1 MVRKRTLLG
10 HGAARAPTPH
20 PPRASPRAPPRD
32 RDVDGDGEVT
42 KKEFRKAMA
51 VLGFEVSR
59 AVMDEVFDSFDADGG
74 GSISFKELQRCLH
87 LSAGAAG
94 KAAKAAEAKK
104 LKEYKEMMG
113 R

>member
-1 MVRKRTLLG
+1 
-10 HGAARAPTPH
+10 
-20 PPRASPRAPPRD
+20 
-32 RDVDGDGEVT
+32 
-42 KKEFRKAMA
+42 MA

-59 AVMDEVFDSFDADGG
+59 AVMDEVFDPSTPTAAAR
-74 GSISFKELQRCLH
+74 SRSRAPALPP